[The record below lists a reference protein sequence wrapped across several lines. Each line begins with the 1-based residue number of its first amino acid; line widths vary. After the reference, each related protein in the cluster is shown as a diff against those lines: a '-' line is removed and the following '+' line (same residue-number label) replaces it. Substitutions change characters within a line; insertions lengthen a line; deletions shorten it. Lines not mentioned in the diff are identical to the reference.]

1 MSSAGMRKMETRVLL
16 APALAA
22 LLLAGCGGLL
32 PGHRAD
38 VTKPGIPKHAPAGDA
53 YSEMRA
59 HAGAEPKEPYWPFH
73 LAELLVAA
81 DSLNAADAAIDQA
94 LARDPSYAPAL
105 ALQSRL
111 DWQAGRH
118 AQAIERLE
126 AARSRAGAA
135 GLPGALLAGLALHY
149 DAVGRSTEA
158 AAVMREIADREPEV
172 GAARVYVALRG
183 DKPGDATALAD
194 DVARQLPNSAPSR
207 NNYGITRLRAGD
219 PDAAQH
225 AFLEAI
231 QLDASLPGPYY
242 NLAILEKFYR
252 FDDAEAARWFTAY
265 RKRAQDDP
273 DSLAAY
279 FAKDGAK

>member
-1 MSSAGMRKMETRVLL
+1 MSAHKMTRL
-16 APALAA
+16 APALAIFV
-22 LLLAGCGGLL
+22 LAGCSYL

-38 VTKPGIPKHAPAGDA
+38 VTAPGVPEHRPPADA
-53 YSEMRA
+53 YTEMRA
-59 HAGAEPKEPYWPFH
+59 RAAAEPKEPYWPFH

-81 DSLNAADAAIDQA
+81 DSLKQADAALDQA
-94 LARDPSYAPAL
+94 LARDPSYAAAL

-118 AQAIERLE
+118 AQAVERLE
-126 AARSRAGAA
+126 AARARAGAA
-135 GLPGALLAGLALHY
+135 GLPAALLAGLALHY
-149 DAVGRSTEA
+149 DALGRTADA
-158 AAVMREIADREPEV
+158 AKVMHEITDREPEV

-183 DKPGDATALAD
+183 DSPADATALAD
-194 DVARQLPNSAPSR
+194 DLPNSAPNR

-219 PDAAQH
+219 PDGAQK

-231 QLDASLPGPYY
+231 HLDANLPGPYY

-252 FDDAEAARWFTAY
+252 FDDAEAARWFAAY

-273 DSLAAY
+273 DSLGTY
-279 FAKDGAK
+279 LAKDATK